1 MAGIGFELKKL
12 VQSGSINGLA
22 RAYGYAALIGSG
34 PWVLSILAVLAIG
47 MIHSDNDMLSAVTS
61 QFQVS
66 ITYLMAGSLIL
77 TSILQ
82 LAFTRY
88 AADRLYEE
96 ADDMILSN
104 LFGALL
110 LVMLAAGITGAIIL
124 ALWFR
129 ESVTYTICMLSA
141 FVLLCGIWMV
151 VVFASAIKAYW
162 QILGVFLAGYGIT
175 VAASQ
180 VLEQMGLDGL
190 MLGFVTGQ
198 AVLFFG
204 LLALIARQYPGRD
217 LLDFDF
223 LRRNR
228 IYPSLALVGLLYN
241 AAVWI
246 DKFIFWAD
254 PLTGTAVIGPL
265 RASPIY
271 DLPIFLGYLSLI
283 PGMAVFLLRMEI
295 DFSQACV
302 SYYATIMRG
311 GTLEQIFAARK
322 ILVTSITGALWAI
335 VKVQT
340 ITIMVLLASGA
351 DLLSWFGISPIY
363 QPLFNLNVL
372 AAGVQLLLLAVLNVL
387 FYLDRRATVLKLCLM
402 LLATNAFFSWMT
414 LIAGPLFFG
423 TGFGLSVLLTA
434 GVGLVLLMRH
444 LEQLEYETFMLQP
457 AHS

>member
-12 VQSGSINGLA
+12 LRSGSIGGVA
-22 RAYGYAALIGSG
+22 QAYGYAALVSSG

-47 MIHSDNDMLSAVTS
+47 MLHSGNDMLSAVTS

-77 TSILQ
+77 TSLLQ

-96 ADDMILSN
+96 ADDLILSN
-104 LFGALL
+104 LFGVL
-110 LVMLAAGITGAIIL
+110 LVAMLAAGLIGAIIL

-129 ESVTYTICMLSA
+129 ESVAYMICMLSA

-151 VVFASAIKAYW
+151 VMFASAIKAYW
-162 QILGVFLAGYGIT
+162 QILTVFLVGYGIT

-180 VLEQMGLDGL
+180 ILGRFGLDGL

-198 AVLFFG
+198 AFLFFG
-204 LLALIARQYPGRD
+204 LLALVARQYPSRD

-223 LRRNR
+223 LRRGR
-228 IYPSLALVGLLYN
+228 IYPSLVLIGLLYN
-241 AAVWI
+241 AAVWV

-254 PLTGTAVIGPL
+254 PLTGNAVIGPL

-295 DFSQACV
+295 DFAQACE
-302 SYYATIMRG
+302 SYFATIMRG
-311 GTLEQIFAARK
+311 GTLEQILAAKK
-322 ILVTSITGALWAI
+322 ILVTSIAGALRAI

-340 ITIMVLLASGA
+340 ITIIVLLASGA

-363 QPLFNLNVL
+363 QPLFNMNVL
-372 AAGVQLLLLAVLNVL
+372 AAGVLLLLLAVLNVL
-387 FYLDRRATVLKLCLM
+387 FYLDRRATVLKLCM
-402 LLATNAFFSWMT
+402 GFLATNALFSWAT
-414 LIAGPLFFG
+414 LHIGPLFFG
-423 TGFGLSVLLTA
+423 AGFGLSVLLTA
-434 GVGLVLLMRH
+434 GAGLFMLIRH